1 MNAYEKL
8 KVMKVAN
15 WLIEQLLDCGDAD
28 FADRVL
34 AAVGNGEPIDQDE
47 MEDITMTQLIED
59 GEDDG

>member
-1 MNAYEKL
+1 MTAYEKL

-34 AAVGNGEPIDQDE
+34 ASIGNGENLVWVPGHYERKD
-47 MEDITMTQLIED
+47 
-59 GEDDG
+59 

>member
-1 MNAYEKL
+1 MTAYEKL

-34 AAVGNGEPIDQDE
+34 SSIGNGEPIDQAE
-47 MEDITMTQLIED
+47 MEYITMAQLVEG
-59 GEDDG
+59 GENE

>member
-1 MNAYEKL
+1 MTAYEKL

-34 AAVGNGEPIDQDE
+34 ASICNGEQIDQAE
-47 MEDITMTQLIED
+47 MEYITMAQLVEG
-59 GEDDG
+59 GENE